1 MPSRR
6 LLSAALAVVV
16 LCGGALPASAAPA
29 TDEVRSRVE
38 AIPGMAFDREVKD
51 GVPAGFRLLMFR
63 YRQPVDHKAPKGPAF
78 DQRFQL
84 LHRGFDRPVVAH
96 TEGYM
101 LTEGAYRLEPT
112 RLLDGNQVGVEHRYF
127 GESKPAGKLD
137 WSKLDIW
144 QAATDHHRLITALR
158 GVYTGKWLTI
168 GGSKGGMT
176 AVYHRRFYPGD
187 VDGTL
192 PHVAPNDV
200 DNGED
205 SAHLRFFEQVGT
217 PQCRDRIRAF
227 QREVLARRDE
237 LLPPLRKDADAA
249 GHTYQRLGGLDR
261 VYEVT
266 IRYLEWT
273 LWAGGSAES
282 DCAGGKIPARGATTE
297 QLHGYLRDLD
307 VMAWCADRS
316 EEMLLP
322 YSYQAAT
329 QLGWA
334 SLPSAHLKGLLKYPY
349 RGEPD
354 HVPAD
359 IPVRFEPGV
368 MKDID
373 TWVRAK
379 GSRLLFV
386 YGAKDPWSQEK
397 FELGSGSRESG
408 VFVARD
414 AAHQAKIAALT
425 PAEQQRITAL
435 LRKWTG
441 LPATRSAG
449 ERTDV
454 IPGFDRAVPVPDRP
468 FPR

>member
-1 MPSRR
+1 MRKI
-6 LLSAALAVVV
+6 LVCALVA
-16 LCGGALPASAAPA
+16 LGITAGGASVPASAGS
-29 TDEVRSRVE
+29 TEDVRARVS
-38 AIPGMAFDREVKD
+38 AIPGMRFLKETTEK
-51 GVPAGFRLLMFR
+51 VPAGFRHLLFA
-63 YRQPVDHKAPKGPAF
+63 YRQPIDHRRPKDGTFEQRFVLLHKA
-78 DQRFQL
+78 
-84 LHRGFDRPVVAH
+84 FDRPVVFE
-96 TEGYM
+96 TVGYG
-101 LTEGAYRLEPT
+101 LYEAPYRLEVT
-112 RLLDGNQVGVEHRYF
+112 RLVDGNQLMPEHRF
-127 GESKPAGKLD
+127 FPKSRPERVD

-359 IPVRFEPGV
+359 IPVRFQPGV